1 MIVAFV
7 ATVSVMFTH
16 INGNACGRLFVT
28 FHHCNRTPRDF
39 FIRQALFF
47 EFESN
52 PALVKTNASGIRTF
66 RSGLFFHRFQVA
78 LMQRFVAALAG
89 RRLERRSHSRHE
101 IRTKSDGIR
110 WNGVLKRVMFFAA
123 THRQHQRE

>member
-16 INGNACGRLFVT
+16 INGNSCGRLFIA
-28 FHHCNRTPRDF
+28 FHHSDRTPRDF

-52 PALVKTNASGIRTF
+52 PALV
-66 RSGLFFHRFQVA
+66 
-78 LMQRFVAALAG
+78 
-89 RRLERRSHSRHE
+89 
-101 IRTKSDGIR
+101 
-110 WNGVLKRVMFFAA
+110 
-123 THRQHQRE
+123 